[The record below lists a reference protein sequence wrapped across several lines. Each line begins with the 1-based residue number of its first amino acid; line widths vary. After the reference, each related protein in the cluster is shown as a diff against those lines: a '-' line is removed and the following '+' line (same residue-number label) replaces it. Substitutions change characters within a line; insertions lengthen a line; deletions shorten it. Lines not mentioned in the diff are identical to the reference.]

1 MLFSKDTSTHKICK
15 CVGRAENIH
24 DELTSNVQAM
34 ISVLQRGI
42 KSNSRTWK
50 CDNSQNIRSRNCML
64 VQFKKLNNINH
75 VRASLVHF
83 RSSARIRFVAMTL
96 H

>member
-34 ISVLQRGI
+34 VSVLLRGI

-50 CDNSQNIRSRNCML
+50 CDNSQNIRSRY
-64 VQFKKLNNINH
+64 V
-75 VRASLVHF
+75 
-83 RSSARIRFVAMTL
+83 SSIQKVK
-96 H
+96 